1 MRERSSA
8 HDSEGVFM
16 NHRGD
21 NMSTVKRYNRSVILR
36 LLHEHGGLSRKRIA
50 EEMSLT
56 PAAITMIVSEM
67 IGEGLLSEGATLESS
82 GTAGRKEIMV
92 NINFKRFAALGVSIN
107 LQELLLSATSLDGTL
122 LFSESIPCRAELPL
136 SEALEIIGS
145 RLPALMAAHR
155 IPREVIVGLGVG
167 VRGTVDENRSK
178 SVNSFGALAGTDLP
192 LAAAIAERT
201 GFYTTMD
208 NNVRSMFRAHM
219 FFSDEQASSLF
230 FIRCEKGI
238 GGAISADHR
247 ILTGNSG
254 MCSEFGHMP
263 IVETGGKRCHC
274 GKTGCLETV
283 ASPMAICEDVGSVYS
298 AEGTPRLYALT
309 GGHQNRVTLP
319 LIMDAAAMGD
329 LAADAIVQNAASK
342 LSSAIK
348 AVVYTLDPARVV
360 LYGSIFELPYY
371 YESLQ
376 AHLRAGYDRG
386 DGSDYAQKSRFNLQ
400 LEEKAACVTAIDAFY
415 KNGGYV
421 LYER

>member
-1 MRERSSA
+1 
-8 HDSEGVFM
+8 M

-36 LLHEHGGLSRKRIA
+36 LLHENGGLSRKRIA

-67 IGEGLLSEGATLESS
+67 IGEGLLSEGATVESS

-92 NINFKRFAALGVSIN
+92 NINFNRFVALGVSIN
-107 LQELLLSATSLDGTL
+107 LQEVLLSATYLDGTL
-122 LFSESIPCRAELPL
+122 LFSESIPCRVELPL
-136 SEALEIIGS
+136 QEALEIVGT
-145 RLPALMAAHR
+145 RLPALISANK
-155 IPREVIVGLGVG
+155 IPRGSIVGLGVG
-167 VRGTVDENRSK
+167 VRGTVDENKSK
-178 SVNSFGALAGTDLP
+178 SVNSFGALAGTNLP
-192 LAAAIAERT
+192 LAYAIAERT
-201 GFYTTMD
+201 GFHTTMD

-219 FFSDEQASSLF
+219 FFSSEQTSSLF

-247 ILTGNSG
+247 ILTGSSG

-263 IVETGGKRCHC
+263 IVEKGGKRCHC

-283 ASPMAICEDVGSVYS
+283 ASPMAICEDVSSIYS

-319 LIMDAAAMGD
+319 LIMDAASMGD
-329 LAADAIVQNAASK
+329 LAVDAIVQNAASK
-342 LSSAIK
+342 LSASIK

-376 AHLRAGYDRG
+376 AHLRVGYDRG

-400 LEEKAACVTAIDAFY
+400 LEEKASCVTAIDTFY

-421 LYER
+421 QYDK